1 MLIQGLGCGFQN
13 ESTIT
18 ASIQMPLDLTFYARR
33 ELPFHVLA
41 HQMHGITTDHICPIR
56 RGLILISAG
65 ATGQGEK
72 LFKLGHL
79 GFLAQKRGSV

>member
-33 ELPFHVLA
+33 ELPFPVPA
-41 HQMHGITTDHICPIR
+41 HQMQGITTEYVLSGVGSFSSR
-56 RGLILISAG
+56 QG